1 MKVFR
6 AQLDPGDLSRMADE
20 LRAYAAKLRES
31 GPKISERLAEVAAE
45 EARGHFSAGIAV
57 DHTENKV
64 IATGDYAIFQ
74 EFGAGAAVED
84 PFPGG
89 SDVSVKI
96 DFAEYSRKNGGE
108 LFRTQRSWHFGGKEY
123 FYVTPTHGL
132 FHGMEKARAEAG
144 KIAREVLNSD

>member
-6 AQLDPGDLSRMADE
+6 AQLDPADLERMADE

-31 GPKISERLAEVAAE
+31 GPKISEKLCEIAAE

-74 EFGAGAAVED
+74 EFGAGAAVSD

-89 SDVSVKI
+89 SDVSVDI
-96 DFAEYSRKNGGE
+96 RFAAYSEKNGGE
-108 LFRTQRSWHFGGKEY
+108 LFRTQEYWHFGGKEY
-123 FYVTPTHGL
+123 REVVPTHGL
-132 FHGMEKARAEAG
+132 FHGMERARAEAG
-144 KIAREVLNSD
+144 KIAREVLNGD